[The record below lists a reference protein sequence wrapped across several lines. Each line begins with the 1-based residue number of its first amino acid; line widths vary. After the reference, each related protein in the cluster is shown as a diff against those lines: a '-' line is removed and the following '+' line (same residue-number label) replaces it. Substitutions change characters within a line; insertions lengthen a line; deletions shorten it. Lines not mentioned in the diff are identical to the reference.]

1 MRSEINVKNT
11 LLPPLPSF
19 QALPLPHQQHR
30 ETGNG
35 DSSQF
40 IMSCFCCCSERGVLC
55 LFQRGVPPTGDSMS
69 QYQNCAFYTL
79 YIWGVYIDTRW
90 WANNNNKKTSI
101 VFYCFHFLFPIN
113 WICHTLERKIPT
125 ALAQCLQQCLVWK
138 RNLTV
143 TLLQILLQFWPTEVF
158 LHLKCPGVNR
168 SILQTQW
175 AHSTSKE
182 KKSIKNS
189 WRNWSIRGGELLDK
203 REFCFMFSSSAN
215 IRGQSNGSSFM
226 RRLLR

>member
-40 IMSCFCCCSERGVLC
+40 IMSCFCCCSETALLLLLC
-55 LFQRGVPPTGDSMS
+55 LFQRDVPPTGDSMS
-69 QYQNCAFYTL
+69 QYQNC
-79 YIWGVYIDTRW
+79 RW
-90 WANNNNKKTSI
+90 ANNKKTSI

-113 WICHTLERKIPT
+113 WIWHTLERKIPT
-125 ALAQCLQQCLVWK
+125 ALAQYLQQCLVWK

-203 REFCFMFSSSAN
+203 REFCYMFSSSAN